1 MWNSPEFYRNTFFH
15 KFYFQPIF
23 IHWISNF
30 FYFTKCFL
38 LSNNFFFLMNNLI
51 DIIHFTIIDFD
62 VKYSNFE
69 DLKVDL
75 KWSNII
81 ENVYKNFFSY
91 ITYLIYF
98 YEIFVFV
105 LPFSNYLYI
114 SFTNMSLL
122 LTILNIK

>member
-1 MWNSPEFYRNTFFH
+1 
-15 KFYFQPIF
+15 
-23 IHWISNF
+23 
-30 FYFTKCFL
+30 
-38 LSNNFFFLMNNLI
+38 MNNLI